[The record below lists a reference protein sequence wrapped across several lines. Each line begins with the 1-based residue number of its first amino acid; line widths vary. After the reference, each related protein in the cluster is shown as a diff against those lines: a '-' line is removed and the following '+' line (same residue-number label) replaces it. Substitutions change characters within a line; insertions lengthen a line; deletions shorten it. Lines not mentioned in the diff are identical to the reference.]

1 MRSLLAVLLLLA
13 ASLTALADPAP
24 PVARTEIDALLA
36 KLQASACEFNRNG
49 SWYNADQAKSH
60 LQMKL
65 KYLEDRNLVQ
75 TTEQFIERA
84 ATGSSMS
91 GKPYLVRCM
100 PSAPVESGVW
110 LTTEL
115 KAVRAAGKP
124 AAAR

>member
-1 MRSLLAVLLLLA
+1 MRSLLAVLLLVA

-24 PVARTEIDALLA
+24 PVARAEIDALLT
-36 KLQASACEFNRNG
+36 KLQSSACEFNRNG

-65 KYLEDRNLVQ
+65 RYLEDRNLVQ
-75 TTEQFIERA
+75 TAEQFIERA

-91 GKPYLVRCM
+91 GKPYLVRCS
-100 PSAPVESGVW
+100 PSAPVESSVW